1 MDWNKNLKNDIIGI
15 PLNENTNAWDCSSET
30 PERQLAILESRG
42 FVSEFKDYVKDE
54 KLAKLVEGKRIAVVG
69 PSPHLQGLN
78 YGEKIDSYDVVIRL
92 NQKFAIPES
101 KHKDYGSRTDIM
113 CGSFNHLNQGECDQN
128 KDYIKSLKLLVCP
141 MLSMWD
147 LNEQNKWFDSTGV
160 PYHNVCDGHLFKIF
174 KEVGTTCNTGFTA
187 LLILLNYNIKELFVT
202 GMTFF
207 DMNKWGNVYF
217 DEYYDSIKQATGTTY
232 GAWNPER
239 HVDGLAARSDLHAQ
253 QPQIDYFKKVLDKY
267 YPEIISLDDYLT
279 ENFIN
284 KK

>member
-1 MDWNKNLKNDIIGI
+1 MEWNKNLKKDIIGI
-15 PLNENTNAWDCSSET
+15 PLNKSTNPWDCSSPL
-30 PERQLAILESRG
+30 PEQQLAQLKSMG
-42 FVSEFKDYVKDE
+42 FVGDFKDYEKDD
-54 KLAKLVEGKRIAVVG
+54 KLSKLVEGKRVAVVG
-69 PSPHLQGLN
+69 PSPHLECLG

-101 KHKDYGSRTDIM
+101 KYKDYGSKTDIM
-113 CGSFNHLNQGECDQN
+113 FGSFNHLNQGECDEN

-147 LNEQNKWFDSTGV
+147 LHKQNSWFDSTGV

-187 LLILLNYNIKELFVT
+187 VIILLNYNIKELFVT

-217 DEYYDSIKQATGTTY
+217 DEYYDSIKKATGSTY

-239 HVDGLAARSDLHAQ
+239 HVDGFASRSDLHAQ
-253 QPQIDYFKKVLDKY
+253 QPQIDYFRKIVDKY
-267 YPEIISLDDYLT
+267 YPNLLSLDDYLT
-279 ENFIN
+279 ENFVDE
-284 KK
+284 